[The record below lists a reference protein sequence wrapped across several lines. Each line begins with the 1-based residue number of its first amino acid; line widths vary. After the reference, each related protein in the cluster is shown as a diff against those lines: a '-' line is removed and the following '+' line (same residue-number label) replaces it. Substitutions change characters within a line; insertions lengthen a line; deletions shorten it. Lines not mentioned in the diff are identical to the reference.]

1 MYDRFARKLDAR
13 YGIPRPIN
21 YQSYSDIRALLELIL
36 TFSTMTFLIAVSIL
50 GALCLVFAGAVF
62 YPIVP
67 SAIQGFYPVVVLVG
81 AIFVILVAL
90 GDASLTYHSKY
101 SPIYQRET
109 HGNAAWATRSQIHKA
124 GYLVDTKRPETSG
137 DKIILGG
144 LGGGYFQKSARY
156 HLGLPYQTLSA
167 HGVIIGPPG
176 SGKTAT
182 FFMTIAR
189 QWARFGSAVILDIK
203 RELYKYT
210 AHAYS
215 NVYSLDLIR
224 PESSAR
230 LDLLGPCK
238 DNPEFAEELAALI
251 IGVKNE
257 RSHGSENEEFW
268 NSSSTLL
275 LQALL
280 LHVAFADPTAHIG
293 SVLDLIASKQ
303 LEDSGN
309 PEMSGHSLSIDKM
322 LSESKVEEA
331 RKAWGLIRANDPK
344 TLANIFATLTAKVNA
359 FRSPIAVT
367 LFTPPTE
374 EERKNGVQLIDLAI
388 LRQPGNAIY
397 VSVTESQAAFFKNVL
412 ATIFG
417 TFASYLRKTTEG
429 DGCIC
434 LSLLDEAGT
443 VPVRGL
449 AEDINAGRGRRMA
462 YCLGFQS
469 LPQVEAIYGSH
480 DAKAIVEGCFY
491 NIVLPGV
498 SGETAEWASRR
509 AGRTTTFQHS
519 TNDSKADMFDSS
531 HMAEIGRELIDP
543 YGVNHLLSFHQSLL
557 FLRDVPPCRLA
568 FPENQKET
576 YAATTQAIDFIDGRR
591 RGRLLPSPSFSGL
604 DAVAINSFLE
614 KMEDEPESFF
624 LLNTPGDAELGS
636 TIGDFIPANQRVV
649 VPMPHYF
656 TTISTFDPARE

>member
-21 YQSYSDIRALLELIL
+21 YQSYSDTRALLELIITL
-36 TFSTMTFLIAVSIL
+36 SSMLFLVGVSIL
-50 GALCLVFAGAVF
+50 GAICLVYAGIVF

-67 SAIQGFYPVVVLVG
+67 NSIQDLYPFAILAGAFFLILVG
-81 AIFVILVAL
+81 W
-90 GDASLTYHSKY
+90 GDASLMYYCKY

-109 HGNAAWATRSQIHKA
+109 HGNAAWATRFQIDDA
-124 GYLVDTKRPETSG
+124 GYLVDIFRPGTAN

-144 LGGGYFQKSARY
+144 LGGGLFRKKARY

-182 FFMTIAR
+182 FFMNIAR
-189 QWARFGSAVILDIK
+189 QWAPFGSAVILDIK

-215 NVYSLDLIR
+215 KVYTLDLIR

-238 DNPEFAEELAALI
+238 ENPEFAEELAALI

-257 RSHGSENEEFW
+257 RSTGSENEEFW

-280 LHVAFADPTAHIG
+280 LHVAFEDPTAHIG

-303 LEDSGN
+303 LEDSAN

-374 EERKNGVQLIDLAI
+374 EERRKGVQLIELSI

-397 VSVTESQAAFFKNVL
+397 VSVSESQAAFFKNVL

-429 DGCIC
+429 DGSIC

-469 LPQVEAIYGSH
+469 LPQVEAIYGPH

-531 HMAEIGRELIDP
+531 HMAEIGRELIDA
-543 YGVNHLLSFHQSLL
+543 YGVNRLLSFYQSIL

-576 YAATTQAIDFIDGRR
+576 NSAITHALDLIDGRSR
-591 RGRLLPSPSFSGL
+591 KRLFSSTGTPLFDVAAIHSFMDAVESEDGSFILNAPEDVDLPPSISSIAEANLNATVPSPY
-604 DAVAINSFLE
+604 
-614 KMEDEPESFF
+614 
-624 LLNTPGDAELGS
+624 
-636 TIGDFIPANQRVV
+636 
-649 VPMPHYF
+649 YF
-656 TTISTFDPARE
+656 RTISTFHPGRE